1 MQIAAVA
8 IGNRCGASAQVAHL
22 QIFERDHIIV
32 AHQSEGRLVVKV
44 AALPAHML
52 VLAGQQFDCLL
63 APVTALLPPRCWAF
77 FSARAA
83 FR

>member
-1 MQIAAVA
+1 
-8 IGNRCGASAQVAHL
+8 
-22 QIFERDHIIV
+22 V